1 MMMYERRRVLMT
13 GGGLYRVFKEGIAR
27 INGEITRSNG
37 LTVGNRIRVVTGGYL
52 SVKMDFTPY
61 KTLNFELSML
71 MDNETNGI
79 TFGWGDSDTTYFAN
93 DLKNTAETVI
103 KSFNIS
109 NVSGEKYI
117 NIENA
122 NAIGNTDAYIHN
134 IWLGV

>member
-27 INGEITRSNG
+27 INGEITRSDG
-37 LTVGNRIRVVTGGYL
+37 LTVGNRIGVSAGGYL

-61 KTLNFELSML
+61 KTLNFELSMS
-71 MDNETNGI
+71 MDTETYGI
-79 TFGWGDSDTTYFAN
+79 NFGWGNSDTTFSAN
-93 DLKNTAETVI
+93 ETKNTAETSI

-109 NVSGEKYI
+109 NVSGERYI
-117 NIENA
+117 NIETA
-122 NAIGNTDAYIHN
+122 GVGNNTAFIHN

>member
-27 INGEITRSNG
+27 INGEITRSDG
-37 LTVGNRIRVVTGGYL
+37 LTVGNRIRFLTGGYL

-79 TFGWGDSDTTYFAN
+79 EFGWGDSDTTFFAN
-93 DLKNTAETVI
+93 ELKNTAEKSV
-103 KSFNIS
+103 KSFDIS
-109 NVSGEKYI
+109 KVSGEKYI

-122 NAIGNTDAYIHN
+122 NAVGNTDAFIHN

>member
-27 INGEITRSNG
+27 INGEITRSDG
-37 LTVGNRIRVVTGGYL
+37 LTVGNRIRFLTGGYL

-61 KTLNFELSML
+61 KTLNFEVSML

-79 TFGWGDSDTTYFAN
+79 EFGWGDSDTTFFAN
-93 DLKNTAETVI
+93 ELKNTAEISV
-103 KSFNIS
+103 KSFDIS
-109 NVSGEKYI
+109 KVSGERYI

-122 NAIGNTDAYIHN
+122 GVVGNTTANIHN

>member
-27 INGEITRSNG
+27 INGEITRSDG
-37 LTVGNRIRVVTGGYL
+37 LTVSDRIGISPSGYL

-71 MDNETNGI
+71 TDTETNGI
-79 TFGWGDSDTTYFAN
+79 NFGWGDSDTTFFAN
-93 DLKNTAETVI
+93 ETKNTAETSI

-109 NVSGEKYI
+109 SVSGEKYI
-117 NIENA
+117 NIKNSGA
-122 NAIGNTDAYIHN
+122 VGNTTAFIHN

>member
-61 KTLNFELSML
+61 KTLNFEVSML

-79 TFGWGDSDTTYFAN
+79 KFGWGNSDTTYFAN
-93 DLKNTAETVI
+93 DLKNTAETSI
-103 KSFNIS
+103 KSFDIS
-109 NVSGEKYI
+109 KVSGEKYI

-122 NAIGNTDAYIHN
+122 NSIGNTDAYIHN

>member
-27 INGEITRSNG
+27 INGEITRSDG
-37 LTVGNRIRVVTGGYL
+37 LIVSDRIGVSPSGYL

-61 KTLNFELSML
+61 KTLNFELSMS
-71 MDNETNGI
+71 MDTETYGI
-79 TFGWGDSDTTYFAN
+79 NFGWGNSDTTYFAN

-109 NVSGEKYI
+109 NVSGERYI
-117 NIENA
+117 NIETA
-122 NAIGNTDAYIHN
+122 GVGNNTAFIHN

>member
-27 INGEITRSNG
+27 INGEITRSDG
-37 LTVGNRIRVVTGGYL
+37 LIVSDRIGISPGGYL

-61 KTLNFELSML
+61 KTLNFELSMS
-71 MDNETNGI
+71 MDTETYGI
-79 TFGWGDSDTTYFAN
+79 NFGWGNSDTTFSAN
-93 DLKNTAETVI
+93 ETKNTAETSI

-109 NVSGEKYI
+109 NVSGERYI
-117 NIENA
+117 NIETA
-122 NAIGNTDAYIHN
+122 GVGNNTAFIHN

>member
-79 TFGWGDSDTTYFAN
+79 KFGWGDSDTTFYAN
-93 DLKNTAETVI
+93 ETKNTAETVI

-117 NIENA
+117 NIKKSGA
-122 NAIGNTDAYIHN
+122 VGNTTAYIHN

>member
-37 LTVGNRIRVVTGGYL
+37 ITVGNRIRVVTGGYL

-61 KTLNFELSML
+61 KTLNFEVSML

-79 TFGWGDSDTTYFAN
+79 KFGWGNSDTTFSAN
-93 DLKNTAETVI
+93 ETKNTAETSI
-103 KSFNIS
+103 KSFDIS
-109 NVSGEKYI
+109 KVSGEKYI

-122 NAIGNTDAYIHN
+122 NSIGNTDAYIHN

>member
-27 INGEITRSNG
+27 INGEITRSDN
-37 LTVGNRIRVVTGGYL
+37 LTVGNRIGVSPSGYL

-61 KTLNFELSML
+61 KTLNFELSMS
-71 MDNETNGI
+71 MDTETYGI
-79 TFGWGDSDTTYFAN
+79 NFGWGNSDTTFSAN
-93 DLKNTAETVI
+93 ETKNTAETSI

-109 NVSGEKYI
+109 NVSGERYI
-117 NIENA
+117 NIETA
-122 NAIGNTDAYIHN
+122 GVGNNTAFIHN

>member
-27 INGEITRSNG
+27 INGEITRSDG
-37 LTVGNRIRVVTGGYL
+37 LTVGNRIGVSAGGYL

-61 KTLNFELSML
+61 KTLNFELSMS
-71 MDNETNGI
+71 MDTETYGI
-79 TFGWGDSDTTYFAN
+79 NFGWGNSDTTFSAN
-93 DLKNTAETVI
+93 KTKNTAETSI

-109 NVSGEKYI
+109 NVSGERYI
-117 NIENA
+117 NIETA
-122 NAIGNTDAYIHN
+122 GVGNNTAFIHN

>member
-79 TFGWGDSDTTYFAN
+79 NFGWGDSDTTYFAN

>member
-27 INGEITRSNG
+27 INGEITRSDG
-37 LTVGNRIRVVTGGYL
+37 LTVGNIIRVESGGYL

-61 KTLNFELSML
+61 KTLNFELNIA
-71 MDNETNGI
+71 MDTETNGVK
-79 TFGWGDSDTTYFAN
+79 FGWGNSDTTYRDYEF
-93 DLKNTAETVI
+93 KNIDKREI

-109 NVSGEKYI
+109 NVNGERYI

-122 NAIGNTDAYIHN
+122 GVVGNYGAFIHN

>member
-79 TFGWGDSDTTYFAN
+79 EFGWGDSDTTFFAN
-93 DLKNTAETVI
+93 ELKNTAETVI

>member
-1 MMMYERRRVLMT
+1 MT

-37 LTVGNRIRVVTGGYL
+37 LIVSDRIGISPSGYL

-61 KTLNFELSML
+61 KTLNFELSMS
-71 MDNETNGI
+71 MDTETYGI
-79 TFGWGDSDTTYFAN
+79 NFGWGNSDTTFSAN
-93 DLKNTAETVI
+93 ETKNTAETSI

-117 NIENA
+117 NIKTA
-122 NAIGNTDAYIHN
+122 GVGNTTAFIHN

>member
-27 INGEITRSNG
+27 INGEITRSDG
-37 LTVGNRIRVVTGGYL
+37 LYVSNQIGVSPGGYL

-71 MDNETNGI
+71 MDTETNGVN
-79 TFGWGDSDTTYFAN
+79 FGWGDSDTTFSAN
-93 DLKNTAETVI
+93 ELKNTAETSI
-103 KSFNIS
+103 KSFDIS
-109 NVSGEKYI
+109 KVSGEKYI
-117 NIENA
+117 NIKNSGA
-122 NAIGNTDAYIHN
+122 VGNTTASIHN

>member
-1 MMMYERRRVLMT
+1 MMVYERRRVLMT

-27 INGEITRSNG
+27 INGEITRSDG
-37 LTVGNRIRVVTGGYL
+37 LTVGNRIGVSPSGYL

-61 KTLNFELSML
+61 KTLNFELSMS
-71 MDNETNGI
+71 MDTEIYGI
-79 TFGWGDSDTTYFAN
+79 NFGWGNSDTTFFAN
-93 DLKNTAETVI
+93 ETKNTAETSI
-103 KSFNIS
+103 KSFDIS
-109 NVSGEKYI
+109 KVSGEKYI

>member
-27 INGEITRSNG
+27 INGEITRSDG
-37 LTVGNRIRVVTGGYL
+37 LTVGNRIGVSAGGYL

-61 KTLNFELSML
+61 KTLNFELSMA
-71 MDNETNGI
+71 MDTETNGVN
-79 TFGWGDSDTTYFAN
+79 FGWGDSDTTFSAN
-93 DLKNTAETVI
+93 ETKNTTETSI

-109 NVSGEKYI
+109 NVSGERYI
-117 NIENA
+117 NIETA
-122 NAIGNTDAYIHN
+122 GVGNNTAFIHN

>member
-1 MMMYERRRVLMT
+1 MMYERRRVLMT

-27 INGEITRSNG
+27 INGEITRSDG
-37 LTVGNRIRVVTGGYL
+37 LTVGNRIGVSPSGYL

-61 KTLNFELSML
+61 KTLNFELSL
-71 MDNETNGI
+71 AFDTETNGLK
-79 TFGWGDSDTTYFAN
+79 FGWGNSDTTYSAN
-93 DLKNTAETVI
+93 GLKDTAETSI

-109 NVSGEKYI
+109 KVSGERYI

-122 NAIGNTDAYIHN
+122 GVVGNYGAFIHN

>member
-27 INGEITRSNG
+27 INGEITRSYG
-37 LTVGNRIRVVTGGYL
+37 LTVGNRIGVSAGGYL

-61 KTLNFELSML
+61 KTLNFELSMS
-71 MDNETNGI
+71 MDTETYGI
-79 TFGWGDSDTTYFAN
+79 NFGWGNSDTTFSAN
-93 DLKNTAETVI
+93 KTKNTAETSI

-122 NAIGNTDAYIHN
+122 NAIGNTDAFIHN

>member
-1 MMMYERRRVLMT
+1 MT

-27 INGEITRSNG
+27 INGEITSSYG
-37 LTVGNRIRVVTGGYL
+37 LTVGNRIGVSPSGYL

-61 KTLNFELSML
+61 KTLNFELSMS
-71 MDNETNGI
+71 MDTETYGI
-79 TFGWGDSDTTYFAN
+79 NFGWGNSDTTFSAN
-93 DLKNTAETVI
+93 KTKNTAETSI

-109 NVSGEKYI
+109 NVSGERYI

-122 NAIGNTDAYIHN
+122 GVVGNTTAFIHN

>member
-27 INGEITRSNG
+27 INGEITRSDG
-37 LTVGNRIRVVTGGYL
+37 LTVGNRIGVVAGGYL

-61 KTLNFELSML
+61 KTLNFELAMGL
-71 MDNETNGI
+71 ETETSGVK
-79 TFGWGDSDTTYFAN
+79 FGWGNSDTTFQANYF
-93 DLKNTAETVI
+93 KNTEEKSV

-109 NVSGEKYI
+109 NVSGERYI
-117 NIENA
+117 NIENPGWVG
-122 NAIGNTDAYIHN
+122 NYSAIIYN

>member
-27 INGEITRSNG
+27 INGEITRSYG
-37 LTVGNRIRVVTGGYL
+37 LTVGDRISVSPSGYL

-71 MDNETNGI
+71 MDTETNGI
-79 TFGWGDSDTTYFAN
+79 KFGWGNSDTTFFAN
-93 DLKNTAETVI
+93 ELKNTAETSI
-103 KSFNIS
+103 KSFDIS
-109 NVSGEKYI
+109 KVSGERYI

-122 NAIGNTDAYIHN
+122 GVGNTTAYIHN

>member
-27 INGEITRSNG
+27 INGEITRSDG
-37 LTVGNRIRVVTGGYL
+37 LTVGNRIRVEAGGYL

-61 KTLNFELSML
+61 KTLNFELSMV
-71 MDNETNGI
+71 MDTETNGVN
-79 TFGWGDSDTTYFAN
+79 FGWGNSDTTYSAN
-93 DLKNTAETVI
+93 GLKDTAETSI

-109 NVSGEKYI
+109 KVSGERYI

-122 NAIGNTDAYIHN
+122 GVVGNYGAFIHN

>member
-27 INGEITRSNG
+27 INGEITRSDG

-61 KTLNFELSML
+61 KTLNFELSMS
-71 MDNETNGI
+71 MDTETYGI
-79 TFGWGDSDTTYFAN
+79 NFGWGNSDTTFSAN
-93 DLKNTAETVI
+93 ETKNTAETSI

>member
-27 INGEITRSNG
+27 INGEITRSDG
-37 LTVGNRIRVVTGGYL
+37 LTVGNRIRFLTGGYL

-61 KTLNFELSML
+61 KTLNFELSMV
-71 MDNETNGI
+71 MDTETNGVN
-79 TFGWGDSDTTYFAN
+79 FGWGNNDTTFSAN
-93 DLKNTAETVI
+93 ELKNTAGKSV

-109 NVSGEKYI
+109 KVSGEKYI
-117 NIENA
+117 NIENSGA
-122 NAIGNTDAYIHN
+122 VGNTNANIYN

>member
-27 INGEITRSNG
+27 INGEITRSDG
-37 LTVGNRIRVVTGGYL
+37 LTVGNRIGVSPSGYL

-61 KTLNFELSML
+61 KTLNFELSMS
-71 MDNETNGI
+71 MDTETYGI
-79 TFGWGDSDTTYFAN
+79 NFGWGNSDTTFSAN
-93 DLKNTAETVI
+93 KTKNTAETSI

-117 NIENA
+117 NIETA
-122 NAIGNTDAYIHN
+122 GVGNNTAFIHN

>member
-27 INGEITRSNG
+27 INGEITRSDG

-61 KTLNFELSML
+61 KTLNFEVSML
-71 MDNETNGI
+71 MDNETNGVN
-79 TFGWGDSDTTYFAN
+79 FGWGDSDTTFFAN
-93 DLKNTAETVI
+93 ELKNTAETSI
-103 KSFNIS
+103 KSFDIS
-109 NVSGEKYI
+109 NVSGERYI

-122 NAIGNTDAYIHN
+122 GVVGNYSAFIHN

>member
-27 INGEITRSNG
+27 INGEITRSYG
-37 LTVGNRIRVVTGGYL
+37 LNVGNRIRVEAGGYL

-61 KTLNFELSML
+61 KTLNFELSL
-71 MDNETNGI
+71 AFDTETNGLK
-79 TFGWGDSDTTYFAN
+79 FGWGNSDTTYFAN
-93 DLKNTAETVI
+93 GLKDTAETSI
-103 KSFNIS
+103 KSVNIS
-109 NVSGEKYI
+109 NVSGERYI

-122 NAIGNTDAYIHN
+122 GVVGNYGAFIHN

>member
-1 MMMYERRRVLMT
+1 MMTYERRRVLMT

-27 INGEITRSNG
+27 INGEITRSDG
-37 LTVGNRIRVVTGGYL
+37 ITVGNGIGISPSGYL

-71 MDNETNGI
+71 NDTETNGV
-79 TFGWGDSDTTYFAN
+79 TFGYGKSDTTFLAN
-93 DLKNTAETVI
+93 ELKNTAVKSV

>member
-27 INGEITRSNG
+27 INGEITRSDG

-79 TFGWGDSDTTYFAN
+79 KFGWGDSDTTFFAN
-93 DLKNTAETVI
+93 ELKNTAETSI
-103 KSFNIS
+103 KSFDIS
-109 NVSGEKYI
+109 KVSGEKYI

>member
-27 INGEITRSNG
+27 INGEITRSDG
-37 LTVGNRIRVVTGGYL
+37 LTVGNRILVVTGGYL

-71 MDNETNGI
+71 MDTETNGVN
-79 TFGWGDSDTTYFAN
+79 FGWGDSDTTFSAN
-93 DLKNTAETVI
+93 ELKNTAETSV
-103 KSFNIS
+103 KSFDIS
-109 NVSGEKYI
+109 KVSGEKYI

-122 NAIGNTDAYIHN
+122 NSIGNTNAYIHN

>member
-1 MMMYERRRVLMT
+1 MMTYERRRVLMT

-61 KTLNFELSML
+61 KTLNFELSMG
-71 MDNETNGI
+71 MDTETNGVN
-79 TFGWGDSDTTYFAN
+79 FGWGNSDTTFSAN
-93 DLKNTAETVI
+93 ELKNTAVKSV

-122 NAIGNTDAYIHN
+122 NSIGNTDAYIHN

>member
-27 INGEITRSNG
+27 INGEITRSDG

-61 KTLNFELSML
+61 KTLNFELSMM
-71 MDNETNGI
+71 MDTETNGVK
-79 TFGWGDSDTTYFAN
+79 FGWGNSDTTFFAN
-93 DLKNTAETVI
+93 ETKNTAETSI

-109 NVSGEKYI
+109 NVSGERYI
-117 NIENA
+117 NIETA
-122 NAIGNTDAYIHN
+122 GVGNNTAFIHN

>member
-27 INGEITRSNG
+27 INGEITRSDG
-37 LTVGNRIRVVTGGYL
+37 ITVGNRIGVSPSGYL

-71 MDNETNGI
+71 MDNETNGVN
-79 TFGWGDSDTTYFAN
+79 FGWGDSDTTFFAN
-93 DLKNTAETVI
+93 ELKNTAETVI

-122 NAIGNTDAYIHN
+122 NAIGNTDAFIHN

>member
-27 INGEITRSNG
+27 INGEITRSDG
-37 LTVGNRIRVVTGGYL
+37 LTVGNRIGVSAGGYL

-71 MDNETNGI
+71 MDTETNGV
-79 TFGWGDSDTTYFAN
+79 TFGWGDSDTTFYAN
-93 DLKNTAETVI
+93 ETKNTAETVI

-109 NVSGEKYI
+109 KVSGEKYI

-122 NAIGNTDAYIHN
+122 NSIGNTDAYIHN